1 MEETGSPAD
10 ETCIFLGISPENPHP
25 QPCQPR
31 NFLLCYTHR
40 THTPPRSPATRTTCS
55 VCGGLA
61 NFEVSRKMIPSPGP
75 LPSSRDEQERI
86 DPPSVLGKRSRTQ
99 ALVWPRDSA
108 VQGPPWKP
116 KRRRDK
122 YCGAA
127 FVVLLRKGRKM
138 ANDRGLISPSD
149 FAQLQK
155 YMEYSTRK
163 VSDVLKLFEE
173 GEMSEY
179 LQGDAI
185 GYEGFQQFLKI
196 YLEADNV
203 PDHLSLALFQSFKT
217 GHCLEDTVIHDVVCL
232 SDVSCYF
239 SLLEGGRP
247 EDKLE
252 FTFKLYDTDRNG
264 ILDSSEVDRIII
276 QMMRVA
282 EYLDWDV
289 SELRPILQEMMKEID
304 YDGSG
309 SVSLAEWLRAGAT
322 TVPLLV
328 LLGLEMTLKDNG
340 QHMWRPKRF
349 PRPVYCNLCESSIGL
364 GKQGLSCNLCKYVV
378 HDQCAMKA
386 LPCEV
391 STYAKS
397 RKDIGIQSH
406 VWVRGGCVSGRCD
419 RCQKKIRIY
428 HSLVGLHCV
437 WCHLEIHDDCLQ
449 AMGHECD
456 CGLLRDHILP
466 PSSIYP
472 SVLASGQE
480 RKISKT
486 SQKTL
491 DDLNLS
497 TFEALRIDPVSNTHP
512 LLVFVN
518 PKSGGKQGERV
529 LWKFQYLLNPRQVF
543 NLLKDGPEPGLR
555 FFRDVPGCR
564 ILVCGGDG
572 TVGWILETIDKANLP
587 VVPPVAVLP
596 LGTGNDLARCL
607 RWGGG
612 YEGQNLGKILKD
624 LEMSKVV
631 HMDRW
636 SVEVIPQQTEEKSD
650 PVPFQIINNYFSI
663 GVDASIAHRFHIMRE
678 KYPEKFNSRMKN
690 KLWYFEFATSESIF
704 STCKKLEESLTVEI
718 CGKPLDLSNL
728 SLEGIAVLNIPS
740 MHGGSNLWG
749 DTKKPHGDIHGINQA
764 LGPAAKVITDP
775 DILKTCVPDLT
786 DKRLEV
792 VGLEGAIE
800 MGQIYTK
807 LKNAGRRLAK
817 CSEITFH
824 TTKTL
829 PMQIDGEPW
838 MQSPCTEQLSSGTEA
853 TSSLSM
859 A

>member
-1 MEETGSPAD
+1 MGSWPGRRAA
-10 ETCIFLGISPENPHP
+10 ISN
-25 QPCQPR
+25 C
-31 NFLLCYTHR
+31 
-40 THTPPRSPATRTTCS
+40 
-55 VCGGLA
+55 
-61 NFEVSRKMIPSPGP
+61 
-75 LPSSRDEQERI
+75 
-86 DPPSVLGKRSRTQ
+86 
-99 ALVWPRDSA
+99 
-108 VQGPPWKP
+108 PWKQSS
-116 KRRRDK
+116 KAQK
-122 YCGAA
+122 YYKQAA
-127 FVVLLRKGRKM
+127 FVFILKKKRKM
-138 ANDRGLISPSD
+138 AKERGLISPSD

-155 YMEYSTRK
+155 YMEYSTKK
-163 VSDVLKLFEE
+163 VSDVLKLFED
-173 GEMSEY
+173 GEMAEY

-196 YLEADNV
+196 YLEVDNV
-203 PDHLSLALFQSFKT
+203 PDHLSQALFQSFQT
-217 GHCLEDTVIHDVVCL
+217 GYYVEDTVREDVVCL

-276 QMMRVA
+276 QMMRMA

-364 GKQGLSCNLCKYVV
+364 GKQGLSCNLCKYIV

-397 RKDIGIQSH
+397 RKDIGVQSH
-406 VWVRGGCVSGRCD
+406 VWVRGGCESGRCD

-437 WCHLEIHDDCLQ
+437 WCHLEIHDDCLP

-480 RKISKT
+480 RKTSKI
-486 SQKTL
+486 SQKTM
-491 DDLNLS
+491 DDLSLS
-497 TFEALRIDPVSNTHP
+497 TSEALRIDPVSNTHP

-555 FFRDVPGCR
+555 FFRDVPDYR

-572 TVGWILETIDKANLP
+572 TVGWILESIDKANLP
-587 VVPPVAVLP
+587 FVPPVAVLP

-624 LEMSKVV
+624 LETSKVV

-740 MHGGSNLWG
+740 THGGSNLWG
-749 DTKKPHGDIHGINQA
+749 DTKRPHGDIHGINQA
-764 LGPAAKVITDP
+764 LGATAKVITDP
-775 DILKTCVPDLT
+775 DILKTCVPDLS

-800 MGQIYTK
+800 IGQIYTK
-807 LKNAGRRLAK
+807 LKNAGHRLAK

-838 MQSPCTEQLSSGTEA
+838 MQTPCTIKITHRNQMPMLVGPPPRSSNFFGF
-853 TSSLSM
+853 LC
-859 A
+859 

>member
-1 MEETGSPAD
+1 MAEESA
-10 ETCIFLGISPENPHP
+10 ETDKGH
-25 QPCQPR
+25 
-31 NFLLCYTHR
+31 THR
-40 THTPPRSPATRTTCS
+40 NIYRLRKPGA
-55 VCGGLA
+55 GGKA
-61 NFEVSRKMIPSPGP
+61 YP
-75 LPSSRDEQERI
+75 L
-86 DPPSVLGKRSRTQ
+86 KRSKQR
-99 ALVWPRDSA
+99 
-108 VQGPPWKP
+108 
-116 KRRRDK
+116 K
-122 YCGAA
+122 YYYEAA
-127 FVVLLRKGRKM
+127 FLAILEKNRQM
-138 ANDRGLISPSD
+138 AKERGLISPSD

-155 YMEYSTRK
+155 YMEYSTKK
-163 VSDVLKLFEE
+163 VSDVLKLFED
-173 GEMSEY
+173 GEMAKY
-179 LQGDAI
+179 VQGDAI

-196 YLEADNV
+196 YLELDNV
-203 PDHLSLALFQSFKT
+203 PRHLSLALFQSFET
-217 GHCLEDTVIHDVVCL
+217 GHCLNETNVAKDMVCL
-232 SDVSCYF
+232 NDVSCYF

-264 ILDSSEVDRIII
+264 ILDSSEVDKIIL

-309 SVSLAEWLRAGAT
+309 SVSQAEWVRAGAT

-328 LLGLEMTLKDNG
+328 LLGLEMTLKDDG

-349 PRPVYCNLCESSIGL
+349 PRPIYCNLCESSIGL
-364 GKQGLSCNLCKYVV
+364 GKQGLSCNLCKYTV

-397 RKDIGIQSH
+397 RKDIGVQSH
-406 VWVRGGCVSGRCD
+406 VWVRGGCESGRCD

-428 HSLVGLHCV
+428 HSLTGLHCV

-449 AMGHECD
+449 AVGHECD

-472 SVLASGQE
+472 SVLASGSD
-480 RKISKT
+480 RKNSKT
-486 SQKTL
+486 SQKTM

-497 TFEALRIDPVSNTHP
+497 TSEALRIDPVPNTHP

-518 PKSGGKQGERV
+518 PKSGGKQGQRV
-529 LWKFQYLLNPRQVF
+529 LWKFQYILNPRQVF
-543 NLLKDGPEPGLR
+543 NLLKDGPEIGLR
-555 FFRDVPGCR
+555 LFKDVPDSR

-587 VVPPVAVLP
+587 VLPPVAVLP

-612 YEGQNLGKILKD
+612 YEGQNLAKILKD

-704 STCKKLEESLTVEI
+704 STCKRLEESLTVE
-718 CGKPLDLSNL
+718 
-728 SLEGIAVLNIPS
+728 
-740 MHGGSNLWG
+740 
-749 DTKKPHGDIHGINQA
+749 A
-764 LGPAAKVITDP
+764 LGATAKVITDP
-775 DILKTCVPDLT
+775 DILKTCVPDLS

-838 MQSPCTEQLSSGTEA
+838 MQTPCTIKITHKNQMPMLMGPPPRSTNFFGFLS
-853 TSSLSM
+853 
-859 A
+859 

>member
-1 MEETGSPAD
+1 MGSWP
-10 ETCIFLGISPENPHP
+10 G
-25 QPCQPR
+25 R
-31 NFLLCYTHR
+31 R
-40 THTPPRSPATRTTCS
+40 
-55 VCGGLA
+55 A
-61 NFEVSRKMIPSPGP
+61 NAAYP
-75 LPSSRDEQERI
+75 L
-86 DPPSVLGKRSRTQ
+86 KRSKQR
-99 ALVWPRDSA
+99 
-108 VQGPPWKP
+108 
-116 KRRRDK
+116 K
-122 YCGAA
+122 YYYEAA
-127 FVVLLRKGRKM
+127 FLAILEKNRQM
-138 ANDRGLISPSD
+138 AKERGLISPSD

-155 YMEYSTRK
+155 YMEYSTKK
-163 VSDVLKLFEE
+163 VSDVLKLFED
-173 GEMSEY
+173 GEMAKY
-179 LQGDAI
+179 VQGDAI

-196 YLEADNV
+196 YLEVDNV
-203 PDHLSLALFQSFKT
+203 PRHLSLALFQSFET
-217 GHCLEDTVIHDVVCL
+217 GHCLNETNGTKDVVCL

-264 ILDSSEVDRIII
+264 ILDSSEVDKIIL

-309 SVSLAEWLRAGAT
+309 SVSQAEWVRAGAT

-328 LLGLEMTLKDNG
+328 LLGLEMTLKDDG

-364 GKQGLSCNLCKYVV
+364 GKQGLSCNLCKYTV

-397 RKDIGIQSH
+397 RKDIGVQSH
-406 VWVRGGCVSGRCD
+406 VWVRGGCESGRCD

-428 HSLVGLHCV
+428 HSLTGLHCV

-449 AMGHECD
+449 AVGHECD

-472 SVLASGQE
+472 SVLASGPD
-480 RKISKT
+480 RKNSKT
-486 SQKTL
+486 SQKTM

-497 TFEALRIDPVSNTHP
+497 TSEALRIDPVPNTHP

-518 PKSGGKQGERV
+518 PKSGGKQGQR
-529 LWKFQYLLNPRQVF
+529 
-543 NLLKDGPEPGLR
+543 LR
-555 FFRDVPGCR
+555 LFKDVPVSR

-587 VVPPVAVLP
+587 VLPPVAVLP

-612 YEGQNLGKILKD
+612 YEGQNLAKILKD

-749 DTKKPHGDIHGINQA
+749 DTRRPHGDIYGINQA
-764 LGPAAKVITDP
+764 LGATAKVITDP
-775 DILKTCVPDLT
+775 DILKTCVPDLS

-838 MQSPCTEQLSSGTEA
+838 MQTPCTIKITHKNQMPMLMGPPPRSTNFFGFLS
-853 TSSLSM
+853 
-859 A
+859 

>member
-1 MEETGSPAD
+1 MSKE
-10 ETCIFLGISPENPHP
+10 
-25 QPCQPR
+25 
-31 NFLLCYTHR
+31 
-40 THTPPRSPATRTTCS
+40 
-55 VCGGLA
+55 
-61 NFEVSRKMIPSPGP
+61 
-75 LPSSRDEQERI
+75 
-86 DPPSVLGKRSRTQ
+86 
-99 ALVWPRDSA
+99 
-108 VQGPPWKP
+108 
-116 KRRRDK
+116 
-122 YCGAA
+122 
-127 FVVLLRKGRKM
+127 
-138 ANDRGLISPSD
+138 RGLISPSD

-155 YMEYSTRK
+155 YMEYSTKK
-163 VSDVLKLFEE
+163 VSDVLKLFED
-173 GEMSEY
+173 GEMAEY

-196 YLEADNV
+196 YLEVDSV
-203 PDHLSLALFQSFKT
+203 PSHLSLALFQSFQT
-217 GHCLEDTVIHDVVCL
+217 SYCSEETVKRDVVCL

-276 QMMRVA
+276 QMMRMA

-328 LLGLEMTLKDNG
+328 LLGLEMVQT
-340 QHMWRPKRF
+340 
-349 PRPVYCNLCESSIGL
+349 
-364 GKQGLSCNLCKYVV
+364 
-378 HDQCAMKA
+378 
-386 LPCEV
+386 
-391 STYAKS
+391 
-397 RKDIGIQSH
+397 H
-406 VWVRGGCVSGRCD
+406 VWVRGGCESGRCD

-437 WCHLEIHDDCLQ
+437 WCHLEIHDDCLP

-480 RKISKT
+480 RKVSKT
-486 SQKTL
+486 SQKTT

-497 TFEALRIDPVSNTHP
+497 TSEALRIDPVSNTHP

-555 FFRDVPGCR
+555 FFREVPDYR

-587 VVPPVAVLP
+587 FVPPVAVLP

-624 LEMSKVV
+624 LEASKVV

-740 MHGGSNLWG
+740 THGGSNLWG
-749 DTKKPHGDIHGINQA
+749 DTKRPHGDIHGINQA
-764 LGPAAKVITDP
+764 LGAMAKVITDP
-775 DILKTCVPDLT
+775 DILKTCVPDLS

-807 LKNAGRRLAK
+807 LKNAGHRLAK

-838 MQSPCTEQLSSGTEA
+838 MQTPCTIKITHRNQMPMLVGPPPRSSNFFGF
-853 TSSLSM
+853 LC
-859 A
+859 

>member
-1 MEETGSPAD
+1 MHQTEA
-10 ETCIFLGISPENPHP
+10 
-25 QPCQPR
+25 
-31 NFLLCYTHR
+31 
-40 THTPPRSPATRTTCS
+40 
-55 VCGGLA
+55 
-61 NFEVSRKMIPSPGP
+61 
-75 LPSSRDEQERI
+75 ERRRE
-86 DPPSVLGKRSRTQ
+86 LNY
-99 ALVWPRDSA
+99 
-108 VQGPPWKP
+108 PWKQGSKP
-116 KRRRDK
+116 RK
-122 YCGAA
+122 YHNQAA
-127 FVVLLRKGRKM
+127 FVFILKKRKM
-138 ANDRGLISPSD
+138 AKERGLISPSD

-155 YMEYSTRK
+155 YMEYSTKK
-163 VSDVLKLFEE
+163 VSDVLKLFED
-173 GEMSEY
+173 GEMAEY

-196 YLEADNV
+196 YLEVDNV
-203 PDHLSLALFQSFKT
+203 PDHLSQALFQSFQT
-217 GHCLEDTVIHDVVCL
+217 GYYIEDTVREDVVCL

-276 QMMRVA
+276 QMMRMA

-289 SELRPILQEMMKEID
+289 SELRPILQQMMKEID

-349 PRPVYCNLCESSIGL
+349 PRPVYCNLCESSIV
-364 GKQGLSCNLCKYVV
+364 CKYVV
-378 HDQCAMKA
+378 HDRCAMKA

-397 RKDIGIQSH
+397 RKDIGVQSH
-406 VWVRGGCVSGRCD
+406 VWVRGGCESGRCD

-437 WCHLEIHDDCLQ
+437 WCHLEIHDDCLP

-480 RKISKT
+480 RKTSKI
-486 SQKTL
+486 SQKTV
-491 DDLNLS
+491 DDLSLS
-497 TFEALRIDPVSNTHP
+497 TSEALRIDPVSNTHP

-518 PKSGGKQGERV
+518 PKSGGKQGER
-529 LWKFQYLLNPRQVF
+529 
-543 NLLKDGPEPGLR
+543 LR
-555 FFRDVPGCR
+555 FFRDVPDYR

-572 TVGWILETIDKANLP
+572 TVGWILESI
-587 VVPPVAVLP
+587 
-596 LGTGNDLARCL
+596 
-607 RWGGG
+607 G

-624 LEMSKVV
+624 LETSKVV

-663 GVDASIAHRFHIMRE
+663 ALYNLSCPSWAWRWGQH
-678 KYPEKFNSRMKN
+678 RMKN

-718 CGKPLDLSNL
+718 CGKPLDLSSL

-740 MHGGSNLWG
+740 THGGSNLWG
-749 DTKKPHGDIHGINQA
+749 DTKRPHGDVHGINQA
-764 LGPAAKVITDP
+764 LGATAKVITDP
-775 DILKTCVPDLT
+775 DILKTCVPDLS

-800 MGQIYTK
+800 IGQIYTK
-807 LKNAGRRLAK
+807 LKNAGHRLAK

-838 MQSPCTEQLSSGTEA
+838 MQTPCTIKITHRNQMPMLVGPPPRSSNFFGF
-853 TSSLSM
+853 LC
-859 A
+859 

>member
-1 MEETGSPAD
+1 MGSQPGRRSA
-10 ETCIFLGISPENPHP
+10 ISTY
-25 QPCQPR
+25 
-31 NFLLCYTHR
+31 L
-40 THTPPRSPATRTTCS
+40 
-55 VCGGLA
+55 
-61 NFEVSRKMIPSPGP
+61 
-75 LPSSRDEQERI
+75 
-86 DPPSVLGKRSRTQ
+86 
-99 ALVWPRDSA
+99 W
-108 VQGPPWKP
+108 
-116 KRRRDK
+116 KRRCRHRK
-122 YCGAA
+122 YYYQAA
-127 FVVLLRKGRKM
+127 FAAILRKKRKM
-138 ANDRGLISPSD
+138 AKERGLISPSD
-149 FAQLQK
+149 FAQLQT
-155 YMEYSTRK
+155 YMEYSTKK
-163 VSDVLKLFEE
+163 VSDVLKLFED
-173 GEMSEY
+173 GEMAEY

-196 YLEADNV
+196 YLEVDNV
-203 PDHLSLALFQSFKT
+203 PSHISEALFQSFQT
-217 GHCLEDTVIHDVVCL
+217 GYCLEETVKQDVVCL

-264 ILDSSEVDRIII
+264 ILDSSEVDKIII

-349 PRPVYCNLCESSIGL
+349 PRPIYCNLCESSIGL

-378 HDQCAMKA
+378 HDQCAMRA

-397 RKDIGIQSH
+397 RKDIGVQAH
-406 VWVRGGCVSGRCD
+406 VWVRGGCESGRCD

-437 WCHLEIHDDCLQ
+437 WCHLEIHDDCLP
-449 AMGHECD
+449 AMGPECD

-472 SVLASGQE
+472 GVLVSGQE

-486 SQKTL
+486 SQKTI
-491 DDLNLS
+491 DDINLS
-497 TFEALRIDPVSNTHP
+497 PSEALRIDPVSNTHP

-555 FFRDVPGCR
+555 FFREVPDYR

-587 VVPPVAVLP
+587 FVPPVAVLP

-624 LEMSKVV
+624 LETSKVV

-749 DTKKPHGDIHGINQA
+749 DTKRPQSDIHGINQA
-764 LGPAAKVITDP
+764 LGATAKVITDP
-775 DILKTCVPDLT
+775 DILKTCVPDLS

-807 LKNAGRRLAK
+807 LKNAGHRLAK

-838 MQSPCTEQLSSGTEA
+838 MQTPCTIKITHRNQMPMLMGPPPRSSNFFGF
-853 TSSLSM
+853 LC
-859 A
+859 

>member
-1 MEETGSPAD
+1 MGSWPGRRANAVRVTQRAGTAGTAEDPRWERAQAGESLQRLTMAEESA
-10 ETCIFLGISPENPHP
+10 ETDKGH
-25 QPCQPR
+25 
-31 NFLLCYTHR
+31 THR
-40 THTPPRSPATRTTCS
+40 NIYRLRKPGA
-55 VCGGLA
+55 GGKA
-61 NFEVSRKMIPSPGP
+61 YP
-75 LPSSRDEQERI
+75 L
-86 DPPSVLGKRSRTQ
+86 KRSKQR
-99 ALVWPRDSA
+99 
-108 VQGPPWKP
+108 
-116 KRRRDK
+116 K
-122 YCGAA
+122 YYYEAA
-127 FVVLLRKGRKM
+127 FLAILEKNRQM
-138 ANDRGLISPSD
+138 AKERGLISPSD

-155 YMEYSTRK
+155 YMEYSTKK
-163 VSDVLKLFEE
+163 VSDVLKLFED
-173 GEMSEY
+173 GEMAKY
-179 LQGDAI
+179 VQGDAI

-196 YLEADNV
+196 YLELDNV
-203 PDHLSLALFQSFKT
+203 PRHLSLALFQSFET
-217 GHCLEDTVIHDVVCL
+217 GHCLNETNVAKDVVCL
-232 SDVSCYF
+232 NDVSCYF

-264 ILDSSEVDRIII
+264 ILDSSEVDKIIL

-309 SVSLAEWLRAGAT
+309 SVSQAEWVRAGAT

-328 LLGLEMTLKDNG
+328 LLGLEMTLKDDG

-349 PRPVYCNLCESSIGL
+349 PRPIYCNLCESSIGL
-364 GKQGLSCNLCKYVV
+364 GKQGLSCNLCKYTV

-397 RKDIGIQSH
+397 RKDIGVQSH
-406 VWVRGGCVSGRCD
+406 VWVRGGCESGRCD

-428 HSLVGLHCV
+428 HSLTGLHCV

-449 AMGHECD
+449 AVGHECD

-472 SVLASGQE
+472 SVLASGSD
-480 RKISKT
+480 RKNSKT
-486 SQKTL
+486 SQKTM

-497 TFEALRIDPVSNTHP
+497 TSEALRIDPVPNTHP

-518 PKSGGKQGERV
+518 PKSGGKQGQR
-529 LWKFQYLLNPRQVF
+529 
-543 NLLKDGPEPGLR
+543 LR
-555 FFRDVPGCR
+555 LFKDVPDSR

-587 VVPPVAVLP
+587 VLPPVAVLP

-612 YEGQNLGKILKD
+612 YEGQNLAKILKD

-704 STCKKLEESLTVEI
+704 STCKRLEESLTVEI

-749 DTKKPHGDIHGINQA
+749 DTRRPHGDIYGINQA
-764 LGPAAKVITDP
+764 LGATAKVITDP
-775 DILKTCVPDLT
+775 DILKTCVPDLS

-838 MQSPCTEQLSSGTEA
+838 MQTPCTIKITHKNQMPMLMGPPPRSTNFFGFLS
-853 TSSLSM
+853 
-859 A
+859 

>member
-1 MEETGSPAD
+1 
-10 ETCIFLGISPENPHP
+10 
-25 QPCQPR
+25 
-31 NFLLCYTHR
+31 
-40 THTPPRSPATRTTCS
+40 
-55 VCGGLA
+55 
-61 NFEVSRKMIPSPGP
+61 
-75 LPSSRDEQERI
+75 
-86 DPPSVLGKRSRTQ
+86 
-99 ALVWPRDSA
+99 
-108 VQGPPWKP
+108 
-116 KRRRDK
+116 
-122 YCGAA
+122 
-127 FVVLLRKGRKM
+127 M
-138 ANDRGLISPSD
+138 AKEKGLISPND

-155 YMEYSTRK
+155 YMEYSTKK
-163 VSDVLKLFEE
+163 VSDVLKLFED
-173 GEMSEY
+173 GKMAKY

-185 GYEGFQQFLKI
+185 GYEGFQEFLKI
-196 YLEADNV
+196 YLELDNV
-203 PDHLSLALFQSFKT
+203 PSHLSMALFQSFQS
-217 GHCLEDTVIHDVVCL
+217 GHYLNETVTKDVVCL

-264 ILDSSEVDRIII
+264 ILDSSEVERLIL
-276 QMMRVA
+276 QMMRMA

-309 SVSLAEWLRAGAT
+309 SVSLAEWVRAGST

-328 LLGLEMTLKDNG
+328 LLGLEMTLKDDG

-349 PRPVYCNLCESSIGL
+349 PRPVYCNVCESSIGL
-364 GKQGLSCNLCKYVV
+364 GKQGLSCNLCKYTV

-397 RKDIGIQSH
+397 RKDIGVQSH
-406 VWVRGGCVSGRCD
+406 VWVRGGCESGRCD
-419 RCQKKIRIY
+419 RCQKKIRTF
-428 HSLVGLHCV
+428 HSLTGLHCV
-437 WCHLEIHDDCLQ
+437 WCHLEI
-449 AMGHECD
+449 
-456 CGLLRDHILP
+456 
-466 PSSIYP
+466 
-472 SVLASGQE
+472 
-480 RKISKT
+480 
-486 SQKTL
+486 
-491 DDLNLS
+491 
-497 TFEALRIDPVSNTHP
+497 DPVANSHP

-518 PKSGGKQGERV
+518 PKSGGKQGQRV
-529 LWKFQYLLNPRQVF
+529 LWKFQYILNPRQVF
-543 NLLKDGPEPGLR
+543 NLLKDGAEVGLR
-555 FFRDVPGCR
+555 FFKDVPDSR

-631 HMDRW
+631 YMDRW

-663 GVDASIAHRFHIMRE
+663 GVDASIAHRFHMMRE

-749 DTKKPHGDIHGINQA
+749 DTRKPHGDSYGINQA
-764 LGPAAKVITDP
+764 LGATAKVITDP
-775 DILKTCVPDLT
+775 DILKTCVPDLS

-807 LKNAGRRLAK
+807 LKSAGHRLAK

-838 MQSPCTEQLSSGTEA
+838 MQTPCTIKITHKNQMPMLMGPPPRSSNFFGF
-853 TSSLSM
+853 LG
-859 A
+859 

>member
-1 MEETGSPAD
+1 
-10 ETCIFLGISPENPHP
+10 
-25 QPCQPR
+25 
-31 NFLLCYTHR
+31 
-40 THTPPRSPATRTTCS
+40 
-55 VCGGLA
+55 
-61 NFEVSRKMIPSPGP
+61 
-75 LPSSRDEQERI
+75 
-86 DPPSVLGKRSRTQ
+86 
-99 ALVWPRDSA
+99 
-108 VQGPPWKP
+108 
-116 KRRRDK
+116 
-122 YCGAA
+122 
-127 FVVLLRKGRKM
+127 M
-138 ANDRGLISPSD
+138 AKERGLISPSD

-155 YMEYSTRK
+155 YMEYSTKK
-163 VSDVLKLFEE
+163 VSDVLKLFED
-173 GEMSEY
+173 GEMATY
-179 LQGDAI
+179 VQGDAI

-196 YLEADNV
+196 YLEVDNV
-203 PDHLSLALFQSFKT
+203 PRHLSLALFQSFKT
-217 GHCLEDTVIHDVVCL
+217 DHCLNEANVTKDVVCL
-232 SDVSCYF
+232 NDVSCYF

-264 ILDSSEVDRIII
+264 ILDSSEVDKIIL

-309 SVSLAEWLRAGAT
+309 SVSQAEWVRAGAT

-328 LLGLEMTLKDNG
+328 LLGLEMTLKDDG

-364 GKQGLSCNLCKYVV
+364 GKQGLSCNLCKYTV

-397 RKDIGIQSH
+397 RKDIGVQSH
-406 VWVRGGCVSGRCD
+406 VWVRGGCESGRCD

-428 HSLVGLHCV
+428 HSLTGLHCV

-449 AMGHECD
+449 AVGHECD

-472 SVLASGQE
+472 TAGRGQESFLPSAFFPSQASGPD
-480 RKISKT
+480 RKNSKT
-486 SQKTL
+486 SQKTM

-497 TFEALRIDPVSNTHP
+497 ASEALRIDPVPNTHP

-518 PKSGGKQGERV
+518 PKSGGKQGQRV
-529 LWKFQYLLNPRQVF
+529 LWKFQYILNPRQVF
-543 NLLKDGPEPGLR
+543 NLLKDGPEIGLR
-555 FFRDVPGCR
+555 LFKDVPDGR

-587 VVPPVAVLP
+587 VLPPVAVLP

-612 YEGQNLGKILKD
+612 YEGQNLTKILKD

-749 DTKKPHGDIHGINQA
+749 DTKKPHGDIYGINQA
-764 LGPAAKVITDP
+764 LGATAKVITDP
-775 DILKTCVPDLT
+775 DILKTCVPDLS

-817 CSEITFH
+817 SPSVTEGNHQCSLVSH
-824 TTKTL
+824 STTKTL

-838 MQSPCTEQLSSGTEA
+838 MQTPCTIKITHKNQMPMLMGPPPRSTNFFGFLS
-853 TSSLSM
+853 
-859 A
+859 

>member
-1 MEETGSPAD
+1 
-10 ETCIFLGISPENPHP
+10 
-25 QPCQPR
+25 
-31 NFLLCYTHR
+31 
-40 THTPPRSPATRTTCS
+40 
-55 VCGGLA
+55 
-61 NFEVSRKMIPSPGP
+61 
-75 LPSSRDEQERI
+75 
-86 DPPSVLGKRSRTQ
+86 
-99 ALVWPRDSA
+99 
-108 VQGPPWKP
+108 
-116 KRRRDK
+116 
-122 YCGAA
+122 
-127 FVVLLRKGRKM
+127 M
-138 ANDRGLISPSD
+138 AKAKGLISPSD
-149 FAQLQK
+149 FAQLQQ
-155 YMEYSTRK
+155 YMEYSTKK
-163 VSDVLKLFEE
+163 VSDVLKLFED
-173 GEMSEY
+173 GEMAQY
-179 LQGDAI
+179 VQGDAI

-196 YLEADNV
+196 YLEVDNV
-203 PDHLSLALFQSFKT
+203 PNQLSLALFQSFQT
-217 GHCLEDTVIHDVVCL
+217 GHCLDKTVTKDVICL

-252 FTFKLYDTDRNG
+252 FWYELFGYLSQTDSGSPMYPTVTFKLYDTDRNG
-264 ILDSSEVDRIII
+264 ILDSSEVDRIIL
-276 QMMRVA
+276 QMMRMA

-309 SVSLAEWLRAGAT
+309 SVSLAEWVRAGAT

-328 LLGLEMTLKDNG
+328 LLGLEMTLKDDG

-364 GKQGLSCNLCKYVV
+364 GKQGLSCNLCKYTV
-378 HDQCAMKA
+378 HDQCAMRA

-397 RKDIGIQSH
+397 RKDIGVQSH
-406 VWVRGGCVSGRCD
+406 VWVRGGCESGRCD

-428 HSLVGLHCV
+428 HSLTGLHCV

-449 AMGHECD
+449 AVGPECD

-472 SVLASGQE
+472 SVL
-480 RKISKT
+480 
-486 SQKTL
+486 
-491 DDLNLS
+491 
-497 TFEALRIDPVSNTHP
+497 IDPVSNTHP

-518 PKSGGKQGERV
+518 PKSGGKQGQRV
-529 LWKFQYLLNPRQVF
+529 LWKFQYILNPRQVF
-543 NLLKDGPEPGLR
+543 DLVKDGPEPGLR
-555 FFRDVPGCR
+555 FFRDVPDSR

-612 YEGQNLGKILKD
+612 YEGQNLGKILRD
-624 LEMSKVV
+624 LETSKVV

-636 SVEVIPQQTEEKSD
+636 SVEVIPQQTSEKSD
-650 PVPFQIINNYFSI
+650 PVPFHIINNYFSI

-704 STCKKLEESLTVEI
+704 STCKRLEECLTVEI

-749 DTKKPHGDIHGINQA
+749 DTRRPHGDIYGINQA
-764 LGPAAKVITDP
+764 LGATAKVITDP
-775 DILKTCVPDLT
+775 DILKTCVPDLS

-800 MGQIYTK
+800 MGQIYTR
-807 LKNAGRRLAK
+807 LKSAGHRLAK

-824 TTKTL
+824 TRKTL

-838 MQSPCTEQLSSGTEA
+838 MQTPCTIKITHKNQMPMLMGPPPRSSNFFGF
-853 TSSLSM
+853 LG
-859 A
+859 

>member
-1 MEETGSPAD
+1 
-10 ETCIFLGISPENPHP
+10 
-25 QPCQPR
+25 
-31 NFLLCYTHR
+31 
-40 THTPPRSPATRTTCS
+40 
-55 VCGGLA
+55 
-61 NFEVSRKMIPSPGP
+61 
-75 LPSSRDEQERI
+75 
-86 DPPSVLGKRSRTQ
+86 
-99 ALVWPRDSA
+99 
-108 VQGPPWKP
+108 
-116 KRRRDK
+116 
-122 YCGAA
+122 
-127 FVVLLRKGRKM
+127 
-138 ANDRGLISPSD
+138 
-149 FAQLQK
+149 
-155 YMEYSTRK
+155 
-163 VSDVLKLFEE
+163 
-173 GEMSEY
+173 
-179 LQGDAI
+179 
-185 GYEGFQQFLKI
+185 
-196 YLEADNV
+196 
-203 PDHLSLALFQSFKT
+203 
-217 GHCLEDTVIHDVVCL
+217 
-232 SDVSCYF
+232 
-239 SLLEGGRP
+239 
-247 EDKLE
+247 
-252 FTFKLYDTDRNG
+252 
-264 ILDSSEVDRIII
+264 
-276 QMMRVA
+276 MMRVA

-328 LLGLEMTLKDNG
+328 LLGVEMTLKDNG
-340 QHMWRPKRF
+340 QHMWRPRRF

-364 GKQGLSCNLCKYVV
+364 GKQGLSCNICKYVV

-397 RKDIGIQSH
+397 RKDIGVQSH
-406 VWVRGGCVSGRCD
+406 VWVRGGCESGRCD

-428 HSLVGLHCV
+428 HSLAGLHCV
-437 WCHLEIHDDCLQ
+437 WCHLEIHDDCLS
-449 AMGHECD
+449 AVGPECD

-466 PSSIYP
+466 PSSIFP

-480 RKISKT
+480 RKSNKAGH
-486 SQKTL
+486 KMV
-491 DDLNLS
+491 DDLGLS
-497 TFEALRIDPVSNTHP
+497 TFEAMRIDPVSNTHP

-518 PKSGGKQGERV
+518 PKSGGKQGQRV

-543 NLLKDGPEPGLR
+543 NLVKDGPELGLK
-555 FFRDVPGCR
+555 FFREIPAYR

-587 VVPPVAVLP
+587 FLPPVAVLP

-612 YEGQNLGKILKD
+612 YDGQNLGKILKD

-636 SVEVIPQQTEEKSD
+636 SVEVIPQNTEEKSD
-650 PVPFQIINNYFSI
+650 PVPFHIINNYFSI

-704 STCKKLEESLTVEI
+704 STCKKLEEALTVEI
-718 CGKPLDLSNL
+718 CGKPLDLSSL

-749 DTKKPHGDIHGINQA
+749 DTKKPQGDIHGINQA
-764 LGPAAKVITDP
+764 LGATAKVITDP
-775 DILKTCVPDLT
+775 DILKTCVPDLG

-792 VGLEGAIE
+792 VGLEGALE

-807 LKNAGRRLAK
+807 LKSAGHRLAK

-838 MQSPCTEQLSSGTEA
+838 MQSPCTIKITHRNQMPMLMGPSQPRSSNFFGF
-853 TSSLSM
+853 LC
-859 A
+859 

>member
-1 MEETGSPAD
+1 
-10 ETCIFLGISPENPHP
+10 
-25 QPCQPR
+25 
-31 NFLLCYTHR
+31 
-40 THTPPRSPATRTTCS
+40 
-55 VCGGLA
+55 
-61 NFEVSRKMIPSPGP
+61 
-75 LPSSRDEQERI
+75 
-86 DPPSVLGKRSRTQ
+86 
-99 ALVWPRDSA
+99 
-108 VQGPPWKP
+108 
-116 KRRRDK
+116 
-122 YCGAA
+122 
-127 FVVLLRKGRKM
+127 M
-138 ANDRGLISPSD
+138 AKEKGLISPND

-155 YMEYSTRK
+155 YMEYSTNK
-163 VSDVLKLFEE
+163 VSDVLKLFED
-173 GEMSEY
+173 GEMAEY

-196 YLEADNV
+196 YLEADNI
-203 PDHLSLALFQSFKT
+203 PNHLSLALFQSFKM
-217 GHCLEDTVIHDVVCL
+217 GHLEDTVENDVVCL

-264 ILDSSEVDRIII
+264 ILDSSEVDRLII

-340 QHMWRPKRF
+340 QHLWRPKRF

-364 GKQGLSCNLCKYVV
+364 GKQGLSCNREWWGL
-378 HDQCAMKA
+378 
-386 LPCEV
+386 
-391 STYAKS
+391 
-397 RKDIGIQSH
+397 G
-406 VWVRGGCVSGRCD
+406 VWGQRGSPAICRNPWLS
-419 RCQKKIRIY
+419 
-428 HSLVGLHCV
+428 SNLSS
-437 WCHLEIHDDCLQ
+437 
-449 AMGHECD
+449 
-456 CGLLRDHILP
+456 P
-466 PSSIYP
+466 PS
-472 SVLASGQE
+472 L
-480 RKISKT
+480 
-486 SQKTL
+486 
-491 DDLNLS
+491 
-497 TFEALRIDPVSNTHP
+497 
-512 LLVFVN
+512 
-518 PKSGGKQGERV
+518 
-529 LWKFQYLLNPRQVF
+529 
-543 NLLKDGPEPGLR
+543 
-555 FFRDVPGCR
+555 
-564 ILVCGGDG
+564 
-572 TVGWILETIDKANLP
+572 
-587 VVPPVAVLP
+587 
-596 LGTGNDLARCL
+596 
-607 RWGGG
+607 G

-749 DTKKPHGDIHGINQA
+749 DTKRPHGDTHGINQA
-764 LGPAAKVITDP
+764 LGATAKVITDP
-775 DILKTCVPDLT
+775 DILKTCVPDLS

-807 LKNAGRRLAK
+807 LKNAGHRLAK

-838 MQSPCTEQLSSGTEA
+838 MQTPCTIKITHKNQMPMLMGPPPRSSNFFGF
-853 TSSLSM
+853 LC
-859 A
+859 

>member
-1 MEETGSPAD
+1 MGSCSGRRATAAYP
-10 ETCIFLGISPENPHP
+10 LK
-25 QPCQPR
+25 
-31 NFLLCYTHR
+31 R
-40 THTPPRSPATRTTCS
+40 T
-55 VCGGLA
+55 
-61 NFEVSRKMIPSPGP
+61 
-75 LPSSRDEQERI
+75 
-86 DPPSVLGKRSRTQ
+86 
-99 ALVWPRDSA
+99 
-108 VQGPPWKP
+108 
-116 KRRRDK
+116 K
-122 YCGAA
+122 YRQYYYEAA
-127 FVVLLRKGRKM
+127 FVAILEKKRQM
-138 ANDRGLISPSD
+138 AKEKGLISPND

-155 YMEYSTRK
+155 YMEYSTKK
-163 VSDVLKLFEE
+163 VSDVLKLFED
-173 GEMSEY
+173 GKMAKY

-185 GYEGFQQFLKI
+185 GYEGFQEFLKI
-196 YLEADNV
+196 YLELDKV
-203 PDHLSLALFQSFKT
+203 PSHLSLALFQSFQS
-217 GHCLEDTVIHDVVCL
+217 GHYLNETVTKDVVCL

-264 ILDSSEVDRIII
+264 ILDSSEVERLIL
-276 QMMRVA
+276 QMMRMA

-309 SVSLAEWLRAGAT
+309 SVSLAEWVRAGST

-328 LLGLEMTLKDNG
+328 LLGLEMTLKDDG

-364 GKQGLSCNLCKYVV
+364 GKQGLSCNLCKYTV

-397 RKDIGIQSH
+397 RKDIGVQSH
-406 VWVRGGCVSGRCD
+406 VWVRGGCESGRCD
-419 RCQKKIRIY
+419 RCQKKIRTF
-428 HSLVGLHCV
+428 HSLTGLHCV
-437 WCHLEIHDDCLQ
+437 WCHLEIHDDCLK
-449 AMGHECD
+449 AVGHECD

-472 SVLASGQE
+472 SVLASGQD
-480 RKISKT
+480 RKNSKT
-486 SQKTL
+486 SQKTM
-491 DDLNLS
+491 DDLSLS
-497 TFEALRIDPVSNTHP
+497 TSEALRIDPVANSHP

-518 PKSGGKQGERV
+518 PKSGGKQGQRV
-529 LWKFQYLLNPRQVF
+529 LWKFQYILNPRQVF
-543 NLLKDGPEPGLR
+543 NLLKDGAEVGLK
-555 FFRDVPGCR
+555 FFKDVPDSR

-572 TVGWILETIDKANLP
+572 TVGWILESIDKANLP

-631 HMDRW
+631 YMDRW

-663 GVDASIAHRFHIMRE
+663 GVDASIAHRFHMMRE

-704 STCKKLEESLTVEI
+704 STCKKLEESLTVEASQ
-718 CGKPLDLSNL
+718 C
-728 SLEGIAVLNIPS
+728 
-740 MHGGSNLWG
+740 
-749 DTKKPHGDIHGINQA
+749 
-764 LGPAAKVITDP
+764 
-775 DILKTCVPDLT
+775 
-786 DKRLEV
+786 
-792 VGLEGAIE
+792 
-800 MGQIYTK
+800 
-807 LKNAGRRLAK
+807 
-817 CSEITFH
+817 
-824 TTKTL
+824 
-829 PMQIDGEPW
+829 
-838 MQSPCTEQLSSGTEA
+838 
-853 TSSLSM
+853 
-859 A
+859 

>member
-1 MEETGSPAD
+1 MGSWP
-10 ETCIFLGISPENPHP
+10 G
-25 QPCQPR
+25 R
-31 NFLLCYTHR
+31 R
-40 THTPPRSPATRTTCS
+40 ATEAVRTTRRAE
-55 VCGGLA
+55 GPGL
-61 NFEVSRKMIPSPGP
+61 
-75 LPSSRDEQERI
+75 RDLRGER
-86 DPPSVLGKRSRTQ
+86 SQRLRVAGEKTYTR
-99 ALVWPRDSA
+99 
-108 VQGPPWKP
+108 
-116 KRRRDK
+116 KRRLRREK
-122 YCGAA
+122 YYQAA
-127 FVVLLRKGRKM
+127 FLVFLKKKRKM
-138 ANDRGLISPSD
+138 AKEKGLISPND

-155 YMEYSTRK
+155 YMEYSTNK
-163 VSDVLKLFEE
+163 VSDVLKLFED
-173 GEMSEY
+173 GDMAEY

-203 PDHLSLALFQSFKT
+203 PNHLSLALFQSFKM
-217 GHCLEDTVIHDVVCL
+217 GHLEDTVKNDVVYL

-340 QHMWRPKRF
+340 QHLWRPKRF

-397 RKDIGIQSH
+397 RKDIGVQSH
-406 VWVRGGCVSGRCD
+406 VWVRGGCESGRCD

-480 RKISKT
+480 RKTSKT
-486 SQKTL
+486 SQKTM
-491 DDLNLS
+491 DDLHLS

-572 TVGWILETIDKANLP
+572 TVGWILETIDKANMP

-636 SVEVIPQQTEEKSD
+636 SVEVIPQQTEEKCD

-718 CGKPLDLSNL
+718 CGKPLDLSSL

-749 DTKKPHGDIHGINQA
+749 DTKRPPGDTHGINQA
-764 LGPAAKVITDP
+764 LGTTAKVITDP
-775 DILKTCVPDLT
+775 DILKTCVPDLS

-807 LKNAGRRLAK
+807 LKNAGHRLAK

-838 MQSPCTEQLSSGTEA
+838 MQTPCTIKITHKNQMPMLVGPPPRSSNFFGF
-853 TSSLSM
+853 LC
-859 A
+859 

>member
-1 MEETGSPAD
+1 MAEESA
-10 ETCIFLGISPENPHP
+10 ETDKGH
-25 QPCQPR
+25 
-31 NFLLCYTHR
+31 THR
-40 THTPPRSPATRTTCS
+40 NIYRLRKPGA
-55 VCGGLA
+55 GGKA
-61 NFEVSRKMIPSPGP
+61 YP
-75 LPSSRDEQERI
+75 L
-86 DPPSVLGKRSRTQ
+86 KRSKQR
-99 ALVWPRDSA
+99 
-108 VQGPPWKP
+108 
-116 KRRRDK
+116 K
-122 YCGAA
+122 YYYEAA
-127 FVVLLRKGRKM
+127 FLAILEKNRQM
-138 ANDRGLISPSD
+138 AKERGLISPSD

-155 YMEYSTRK
+155 YMEYSTKK
-163 VSDVLKLFEE
+163 VSDVLKLFED
-173 GEMSEY
+173 GEMAKY
-179 LQGDAI
+179 VQGDAI

-196 YLEADNV
+196 YLELDNV
-203 PDHLSLALFQSFKT
+203 PRHLSLALFQSFET
-217 GHCLEDTVIHDVVCL
+217 GHCLNETNVAKDMVCL
-232 SDVSCYF
+232 NDVSCYF

-264 ILDSSEVDRIII
+264 ILDSSEVDKIIL

-309 SVSLAEWLRAGAT
+309 SVSQAEWVRAGAT

-328 LLGLEMTLKDNG
+328 LLGLEMTLKDDG

-349 PRPVYCNLCESSIGL
+349 PRPIYCNLCESSIGL
-364 GKQGLSCNLCKYVV
+364 GKQGLSCNLCKYTV

-397 RKDIGIQSH
+397 RKDIGVQSH
-406 VWVRGGCVSGRCD
+406 VWVRGGCESGRCD

-428 HSLVGLHCV
+428 HSLTGLHCV

-449 AMGHECD
+449 AVGHECD

-472 SVLASGQE
+472 SVLASGSD
-480 RKISKT
+480 RKNSKT
-486 SQKTL
+486 SQKTM

-497 TFEALRIDPVSNTHP
+497 TSEALR
-512 LLVFVN
+512 
-518 PKSGGKQGERV
+518 SGGKQGQRV
-529 LWKFQYLLNPRQVF
+529 LWKFQYILNPRQVF
-543 NLLKDGPEPGLR
+543 NLLKDGPEIGLR
-555 FFRDVPGCR
+555 LFKDVPDSR

-587 VVPPVAVLP
+587 VLPPVAVLP

-612 YEGQNLGKILKD
+612 YEGQNLAKILKD

-704 STCKKLEESLTVEI
+704 STCKRLEESLTVEI

-749 DTKKPHGDIHGINQA
+749 DTRRPHGDIYGINQA
-764 LGPAAKVITDP
+764 LGATAKVITDP
-775 DILKTCVPDLT
+775 DILKTCVPDLS

-838 MQSPCTEQLSSGTEA
+838 MQTPCTIKITHKNQMPMLMGPPPRSTNFFGFLS
-853 TSSLSM
+853 
-859 A
+859 

>member
-1 MEETGSPAD
+1 MEQTEEKTPRELAFPTVHSV
-10 ETCIFLGISPENPHP
+10 TFP
-25 QPCQPR
+25 QA
-31 NFLLCYTHR
+31 Y
-40 THTPPRSPATRTTCS
+40 
-55 VCGGLA
+55 
-61 NFEVSRKMIPSPGP
+61 P
-75 LPSSRDEQERI
+75 L
-86 DPPSVLGKRSRTQ
+86 KRSKHR
-99 ALVWPRDSA
+99 
-108 VQGPPWKP
+108 
-116 KRRRDK
+116 K
-122 YCGAA
+122 YYYQAA
-127 FVVLLRKGRKM
+127 FLAILEKNRQM
-138 ANDRGLISPSD
+138 AKERGLISPSD

-155 YMEYSTRK
+155 YMEYSTKK
-163 VSDVLKLFEE
+163 VSDVLKLFED
-173 GEMSEY
+173 GEMAKY
-179 LQGDAI
+179 VQGDAI

-196 YLEADNV
+196 YLEVDDV
-203 PDHLSLALFQSFKT
+203 PSHLSLALFQSFET
-217 GHCLEDTVIHDVVCL
+217 GHCLNETNVIKDVVCL

-264 ILDSSEVDRIII
+264 ILDSSEVEKIIL

-289 SELRPILQEMMKEID
+289 SELRPILQEMMKQID

-309 SVSLAEWLRAGAT
+309 SVSQAEWVRAGAT

-328 LLGLEMTLKDNG
+328 LLGLEMTLKDDG

-364 GKQGLSCNLCKYVV
+364 GKQGLSCNLCKYTV

-397 RKDIGIQSH
+397 RKDIGVQSH
-406 VWVRGGCVSGRCD
+406 VWVRGGCASGRCD

-428 HSLVGLHCV
+428 HSLTGVHCV

-449 AMGHECD
+449 AVGQECD

-472 SVLASGQE
+472 SVLATGSD
-480 RKISKT
+480 RKNSKT
-486 SQKTL
+486 SQKTM
-491 DDLNLS
+491 DDLS
-497 TFEALRIDPVSNTHP
+497 TSEALRIDPVPNTHP

-518 PKSGGKQGERV
+518 PKSGGKQGQRV
-529 LWKFQYLLNPRQVF
+529 LWKFQYILNPRQVF
-543 NLLKDGPEPGLR
+543 NLLKDGPEIGLR
-555 FFRDVPGCR
+555 LFKDVPDSR

-587 VVPPVAVLP
+587 VLPPVAVLP

-612 YEGQNLGKILKD
+612 YEGQNLAKILKD

-749 DTKKPHGDIHGINQA
+749 DTKRPHGDICGINQA
-764 LGPAAKVITDP
+764 LGVTAKVITDP
-775 DILKTCVPDLT
+775 DILKTCVPDLS

-838 MQSPCTEQLSSGTEA
+838 MQTPCTIKITHKNQMPMLMGPPPRSTNFFGFLS
-853 TSSLSM
+853 
-859 A
+859 

>member
-1 MEETGSPAD
+1 MGSWP
-10 ETCIFLGISPENPHP
+10 G
-25 QPCQPR
+25 R
-31 NFLLCYTHR
+31 R
-40 THTPPRSPATRTTCS
+40 
-55 VCGGLA
+55 A
-61 NFEVSRKMIPSPGP
+61 NAAYP
-75 LPSSRDEQERI
+75 L
-86 DPPSVLGKRSRTQ
+86 KRSKQR
-99 ALVWPRDSA
+99 
-108 VQGPPWKP
+108 
-116 KRRRDK
+116 K
-122 YCGAA
+122 YYYEAA
-127 FVVLLRKGRKM
+127 FLAILEKNRQM
-138 ANDRGLISPSD
+138 AKERGLISPSD

-155 YMEYSTRK
+155 YMEYSTKK
-163 VSDVLKLFEE
+163 VSDVLKLFED
-173 GEMSEY
+173 GEMAKY
-179 LQGDAI
+179 VQGDAI
-185 GYEGFQQFLKI
+185 GYEGFQQFLRI
-196 YLEADNV
+196 YLEVDNV
-203 PDHLSLALFQSFKT
+203 PRHLSLALFQSFKT
-217 GHCLEDTVIHDVVCL
+217 DHCLNEANVTKDVVCL
-232 SDVSCYF
+232 NDVSCYF

-264 ILDSSEVDRIII
+264 ILDSSEVDKIIL

-309 SVSLAEWLRAGAT
+309 SVSQAEWVRAGAT

-328 LLGLEMTLKDNG
+328 LLGLEMTLKDDG

-364 GKQGLSCNLCKYVV
+364 GKQGLSCNLCKYTV

-397 RKDIGIQSH
+397 RKDIGVQSH
-406 VWVRGGCVSGRCD
+406 VWVRGGCESGRCD

-428 HSLVGLHCV
+428 HSLTGLHCV

-449 AMGHECD
+449 AVGHECD

-472 SVLASGQE
+472 SVLASGPD
-480 RKISKT
+480 RKNSKT
-486 SQKTL
+486 SQKTM

-497 TFEALRIDPVSNTHP
+497 TSEALRIDPVPNTHP

-518 PKSGGKQGERV
+518 PKSGGKQGQRV
-529 LWKFQYLLNPRQVF
+529 LWKFQYILNPRQVF
-543 NLLKDGPEPGLR
+543 NLLKDGPEIGLR
-555 FFRDVPGCR
+555 LFKDVPDGR

-587 VVPPVAVLP
+587 VLPPVAVLP

-612 YEGQNLGKILKD
+612 YEGQNLAKILKD
-624 LEMSKVV
+624 LETSKVV

-749 DTKKPHGDIHGINQA
+749 DTRKPHGDIYGINQA
-764 LGPAAKVITDP
+764 LGATAKVITDP
-775 DILKTCVPDLT
+775 DILKTCVPDLS

-838 MQSPCTEQLSSGTEA
+838 MQTPCTIKITHKNQMPMLMGPPPRSTNFFGFLS
-853 TSSLSM
+853 
-859 A
+859 

>member
-1 MEETGSPAD
+1 M
-10 ETCIFLGISPENPHP
+10 
-25 QPCQPR
+25 
-31 NFLLCYTHR
+31 
-40 THTPPRSPATRTTCS
+40 
-55 VCGGLA
+55 
-61 NFEVSRKMIPSPGP
+61 
-75 LPSSRDEQERI
+75 
-86 DPPSVLGKRSRTQ
+86 
-99 ALVWPRDSA
+99 
-108 VQGPPWKP
+108 
-116 KRRRDK
+116 
-122 YCGAA
+122 
-127 FVVLLRKGRKM
+127 
-138 ANDRGLISPSD
+138 
-149 FAQLQK
+149 
-155 YMEYSTRK
+155 
-163 VSDVLKLFEE
+163 
-173 GEMSEY
+173 
-179 LQGDAI
+179 
-185 GYEGFQQFLKI
+185 
-196 YLEADNV
+196 
-203 PDHLSLALFQSFKT
+203 
-217 GHCLEDTVIHDVVCL
+217 GHLEDTVKNDVVYL

-340 QHMWRPKRF
+340 QHLWRPKRF

-397 RKDIGIQSH
+397 RKDIGVSDPTSAPNHPHPGPGLWPVAALSPSPSPCSDPFRQGIAFLPKIQSH
-406 VWVRGGCVSGRCD
+406 VWVRGGCESGRCD

-486 SQKTL
+486 SQKTV

-749 DTKKPHGDIHGINQA
+749 DTKRPHGDTHGINQA
-764 LGPAAKVITDP
+764 LGAAAKVITDP
-775 DILKTCVPDLT
+775 DILKTCVPDLS

-807 LKNAGRRLAK
+807 LKNAGHRLAK

-838 MQSPCTEQLSSGTEA
+838 MQTPCTIKITHKNQMPMLVGPPPRSSNFFGF
-853 TSSLSM
+853 LC
-859 A
+859 

>member
-1 MEETGSPAD
+1 MLYSHS
-10 ETCIFLGISPENPHP
+10 L
-25 QPCQPR
+25 
-31 NFLLCYTHR
+31 
-40 THTPPRSPATRTTCS
+40 HT
-55 VCGGLA
+55 L
-61 NFEVSRKMIPSPGP
+61 
-75 LPSSRDEQERI
+75 
-86 DPPSVLGKRSRTQ
+86 
-99 ALVWPRDSA
+99 DST
-108 VQGPPWKP
+108 K
-116 KRRRDK
+116 
-122 YCGAA
+122 
-127 FVVLLRKGRKM
+127 
-138 ANDRGLISPSD
+138 
-149 FAQLQK
+149 
-155 YMEYSTRK
+155 K
-163 VSDVLKLFEE
+163 VSDVLKLFED
-173 GEMSEY
+173 GEMAEY

-196 YLEADNV
+196 YLEVDNV
-203 PDHLSLALFQSFKT
+203 PSHISEALFQSFQT
-217 GHCLEDTVIHDVVCL
+217 GYCLEETVKQV
-232 SDVSCYF
+232 
-239 SLLEGGRP
+239 
-247 EDKLE
+247 
-252 FTFKLYDTDRNG
+252 TFKLYDTDRNG
-264 ILDSSEVDRIII
+264 ILDSSEVDKIII

-349 PRPVYCNLCESSIGL
+349 PRPIYCNLCESSIGL

-378 HDQCAMKA
+378 HDQCAMRA

-397 RKDIGIQSH
+397 RKDIGI
-406 VWVRGGCVSGRCD
+406 
-419 RCQKKIRIY
+419 
-428 HSLVGLHCV
+428 
-437 WCHLEIHDDCLQ
+437 HDDCLP
-449 AMGHECD
+449 AMGPECD

-472 SVLASGQE
+472 GVLVSGQE

-486 SQKTL
+486 SQKTI
-491 DDLNLS
+491 DDINLS
-497 TFEALRIDPVSNTHP
+497 PSEALRIDPVSNTHP

-555 FFRDVPGCR
+555 FFREVPDYR

-587 VVPPVAVLP
+587 FVPPVAVLP

-624 LEMSKVV
+624 LETSKVV

-749 DTKKPHGDIHGINQA
+749 DTKRPQSDIHGINQA
-764 LGPAAKVITDP
+764 LGATAKVITDP
-775 DILKTCVPDLT
+775 DILKTCVPDLS

-807 LKNAGRRLAK
+807 LKNAGHRLAK
-817 CSEITFH
+817 CSEITF
-824 TTKTL
+824 
-829 PMQIDGEPW
+829 Q
-838 MQSPCTEQLSSGTEA
+838 
-853 TSSLSM
+853 
-859 A
+859 

>member
-1 MEETGSPAD
+1 VA
-10 ETCIFLGISPENPHP
+10 FL
-25 QPCQPR
+25 
-31 NFLLCYTHR
+31 
-40 THTPPRSPATRTTCS
+40 
-55 VCGGLA
+55 
-61 NFEVSRKMIPSPGP
+61 K
-75 LPSSRDEQERI
+75 
-86 DPPSVLGKRSRTQ
+86 K
-99 ALVWPRDSA
+99 
-108 VQGPPWKP
+108 K
-116 KRRRDK
+116 
-122 YCGAA
+122 
-127 FVVLLRKGRKM
+127 RKM
-138 ANDRGLISPSD
+138 AKEKGLISPND

-155 YMEYSTRK
+155 YMEYSTNK
-163 VSDVLKLFEE
+163 VSDVLKLFED
-173 GEMSEY
+173 GEMAEY

-196 YLEADNV
+196 YLEADNI
-203 PDHLSLALFQSFKT
+203 PNHLSLALFQSFKM
-217 GHCLEDTVIHDVVCL
+217 GHLEDTVENDVVCL

-264 ILDSSEVDRIII
+264 ILDSSEVDRLII

-340 QHMWRPKRF
+340 QHLWRPKRF

-406 VWVRGGCVSGRCD
+406 VWVRGGCESGRCD

-480 RKISKT
+480 RKVSKT
-486 SQKTL
+486 SQKTM

-543 NLLKDGPEPGLR
+543 NLLKDGPEAGLR

-612 YEGQNLGKILKD
+612 KWLEIVFLGDGELGRKGK
-624 LEMSKVV
+624 
-631 HMDRW
+631 
-636 SVEVIPQQTEEKSD
+636 
-650 PVPFQIINNYFSI
+650 
-663 GVDASIAHRFHIMRE
+663 AHR
-678 KYPEKFNSRMKN
+678 
-690 KLWYFEFATSESIF
+690 
-704 STCKKLEESLTVEI
+704 
-718 CGKPLDLSNL
+718 
-728 SLEGIAVLNIPS
+728 EGV
-740 MHGGSNLWG
+740 
-749 DTKKPHGDIHGINQA
+749 
-764 LGPAAKVITDP
+764 
-775 DILKTCVPDLT
+775 
-786 DKRLEV
+786 
-792 VGLEGAIE
+792 
-800 MGQIYTK
+800 
-807 LKNAGRRLAK
+807 
-817 CSEITFH
+817 
-824 TTKTL
+824 
-829 PMQIDGEPW
+829 
-838 MQSPCTEQLSSGTEA
+838 
-853 TSSLSM
+853 
-859 A
+859 

>member
-1 MEETGSPAD
+1 
-10 ETCIFLGISPENPHP
+10 
-25 QPCQPR
+25 
-31 NFLLCYTHR
+31 
-40 THTPPRSPATRTTCS
+40 
-55 VCGGLA
+55 
-61 NFEVSRKMIPSPGP
+61 MIPSPGA
-75 LPSSRDEQERI
+75 LPSSRDEQEGI

-108 VQGPPWKP
+108 VQGAPWKP

-122 YCGAA
+122 YCRAA

-203 PDHLSLALFQSFKT
+203 PNHLSLALFQSFKT
-217 GHCLEDTVIHDVVCL
+217 GHCLEDTVIRDVVCL

-264 ILDSSEVDRIII
+264 ILDSS
-276 QMMRVA
+276 
-282 EYLDWDV
+282 
-289 SELRPILQEMMKEID
+289 ILQEMMKEID

-497 TFEALRIDPVSNTHP
+497 TFEALRIDPVPNTHP

-838 MQSPCTEQLSSGTEA
+838 MQSPCTIKITHKNQMPMLVGPPPRSSNFFGF
-853 TSSLSM
+853 LC
-859 A
+859 

>member
-1 MEETGSPAD
+1 MMNS
-10 ETCIFLGISPENPHP
+10 LGIPHK
-25 QPCQPR
+25 
-31 NFLLCYTHR
+31 LT
-40 THTPPRSPATRTTCS
+40 
-55 VCGGLA
+55 LA
-61 NFEVSRKMIPSPGP
+61 P
-75 LPSSRDEQERI
+75 LKHP
-86 DPPSVLGKRSRTQ
+86 
-99 ALVWPRDSA
+99 
-108 VQGPPWKP
+108 
-116 KRRRDK
+116 
-122 YCGAA
+122 
-127 FVVLLRKGRKM
+127 
-138 ANDRGLISPSD
+138 
-149 FAQLQK
+149 
-155 YMEYSTRK
+155 
-163 VSDVLKLFEE
+163 
-173 GEMSEY
+173 
-179 LQGDAI
+179 
-185 GYEGFQQFLKI
+185 
-196 YLEADNV
+196 
-203 PDHLSLALFQSFKT
+203 
-217 GHCLEDTVIHDVVCL
+217 TV
-232 SDVSCYF
+232 
-239 SLLEGGRP
+239 
-247 EDKLE
+247 
-252 FTFKLYDTDRNG
+252 TFKLYDMDRNG
-264 ILDSSEVDRIII
+264 ILDSSEVEKIIT

-289 SELRPILQEMMKEID
+289 SELKPILQEMMKEID

-364 GKQGLSCNLCKYVV
+364 GKQGLCCNLCKYTV

-397 RKDIGIQSH
+397 RKDIGVQSH

-428 HSLVGLHCV
+428 HGLVGLHCV

-449 AMGHECD
+449 AVGHECD

-480 RKISKT
+480 HKSSKT
-486 SQKTL
+486 SQKIV

-497 TFEALRIDPVSNTHP
+497 TFEALRIDPVANTHP

-555 FFRDVPGCR
+555 FFREVPDYR

-624 LEMSKVV
+624 LETSKVV

-636 SVEVIPQQTEEKSD
+636 SVEVIPQRTEEKCD

-663 GVDASIAHRFHIMRE
+663 GVDASIAHRFHMMRE

-718 CGKPLDLSNL
+718 CGKPLDLSSL

-740 MHGGSNLWG
+740 THGGSNLWG
-749 DTKKPHGDIHGINQA
+749 DTKRPHGDIHGINQA
-764 LGPAAKVITDP
+764 LGSAAKVITDP
-775 DILKTCVPDLT
+775 DILKTSVPDPS

-838 MQSPCTEQLSSGTEA
+838 MQSPCTIKITHKNQMPMLMGPPPRSSNFFGF
-853 TSSLSM
+853 LC
-859 A
+859 

>member
-10 ETCIFLGISPENPHP
+10 ETCILLGISPENPHP

-40 THTPPRSPATRTTCS
+40 THTPPRSRATRTTCS

-61 NFEVSRKMIPSPGP
+61 NFEISRKMIPSPGA
-75 LPSSRDEQERI
+75 LLSSRDEQERI

-122 YCGAA
+122 YCRAA

-217 GHCLEDTVIHDVVCL
+217 GHCLEDTVIRDVVCL

-612 YEGQNLGKILKD
+612 CLYC
-624 LEMSKVV
+624 SP
-631 HMDRW
+631 
-636 SVEVIPQQTEEKSD
+636 IP
-650 PVPFQIINNYFSI
+650 YH
-663 GVDASIAHRFHIMRE
+663 ARE
-678 KYPEKFNSRMKN
+678 IS
-690 KLWYFEFATSESIF
+690 
-704 STCKKLEESLTVEI
+704 
-718 CGKPLDLSNL
+718 
-728 SLEGIAVLNIPS
+728 
-740 MHGGSNLWG
+740 
-749 DTKKPHGDIHGINQA
+749 
-764 LGPAAKVITDP
+764 
-775 DILKTCVPDLT
+775 
-786 DKRLEV
+786 
-792 VGLEGAIE
+792 
-800 MGQIYTK
+800 
-807 LKNAGRRLAK
+807 
-817 CSEITFH
+817 
-824 TTKTL
+824 
-829 PMQIDGEPW
+829 
-838 MQSPCTEQLSSGTEA
+838 
-853 TSSLSM
+853 
-859 A
+859 

>member
-1 MEETGSPAD
+1 MGSCSGRRATAAYP
-10 ETCIFLGISPENPHP
+10 LK
-25 QPCQPR
+25 
-31 NFLLCYTHR
+31 R
-40 THTPPRSPATRTTCS
+40 T
-55 VCGGLA
+55 
-61 NFEVSRKMIPSPGP
+61 
-75 LPSSRDEQERI
+75 
-86 DPPSVLGKRSRTQ
+86 
-99 ALVWPRDSA
+99 
-108 VQGPPWKP
+108 
-116 KRRRDK
+116 K
-122 YCGAA
+122 YRQYYYEAA
-127 FVVLLRKGRKM
+127 FVAILEKKRQM
-138 ANDRGLISPSD
+138 AKEKGLISPND

-155 YMEYSTRK
+155 YMEYSTKK
-163 VSDVLKLFEE
+163 VSDVLKLFED
-173 GEMSEY
+173 GKMAKY

-185 GYEGFQQFLKI
+185 GYEGFQEFLKI
-196 YLEADNV
+196 YLELDKV
-203 PDHLSLALFQSFKT
+203 PSHLSLALFQSFQS
-217 GHCLEDTVIHDVVCL
+217 GHYLNETVTKDVVCL

-264 ILDSSEVDRIII
+264 ILDSSEVERLIL
-276 QMMRVA
+276 QMMRMA

-309 SVSLAEWLRAGAT
+309 SVSLAEWVRAGST

-328 LLGLEMTLKDNG
+328 LLGLEMTLKDDG

-364 GKQGLSCNLCKYVV
+364 GKQGLSCNLCKYTV

-397 RKDIGIQSH
+397 RKDIGVQSH
-406 VWVRGGCVSGRCD
+406 VWVRGGCESGRCD
-419 RCQKKIRIY
+419 RCQKKIRTF
-428 HSLVGLHCV
+428 HSLTGLHCV
-437 WCHLEIHDDCLQ
+437 WCHLEIHDDCLK
-449 AMGHECD
+449 AVGHECD

-472 SVLASGQE
+472 SVLASGQD
-480 RKISKT
+480 RKNSKT
-486 SQKTL
+486 SQKTM
-491 DDLNLS
+491 DDLSLS
-497 TFEALRIDPVSNTHP
+497 TSEALRIDPVANSHP

-518 PKSGGKQGERV
+518 PKSGGKQGQRV
-529 LWKFQYLLNPRQVF
+529 LWKFQYILNPRQVF
-543 NLLKDGPEPGLR
+543 NLLKDGAEVGLK
-555 FFRDVPGCR
+555 FFKDVPDSR

-572 TVGWILETIDKANLP
+572 TVGWILESIDKANLP

-631 HMDRW
+631 YMDRW

-663 GVDASIAHRFHIMRE
+663 GVDASIAHRFHMMRE

-704 STCKKLEESLTVEI
+704 STCKKLEESLTVE
-718 CGKPLDLSNL
+718 LSNSDFASPEDTLVPISLHPLPTSKSWPSLL
-728 SLEGIAVLNIPS
+728 SAEGS
-740 MHGGSNLWG
+740 GH
-749 DTKKPHGDIHGINQA
+749 IHDYA
-764 LGPAAKVITDP
+764 MRHRSAEHP
-775 DILKTCVPDLT
+775 
-786 DKRLEV
+786 
-792 VGLEGAIE
+792 
-800 MGQIYTK
+800 
-807 LKNAGRRLAK
+807 
-817 CSEITFH
+817 
-824 TTKTL
+824 
-829 PMQIDGEPW
+829 
-838 MQSPCTEQLSSGTEA
+838 
-853 TSSLSM
+853 
-859 A
+859 

>member
-1 MEETGSPAD
+1 MIKQEDPINSG
-10 ETCIFLGISPENPHP
+10 LG
-25 QPCQPR
+25 PR
-31 NFLLCYTHR
+31 
-40 THTPPRSPATRTTCS
+40 
-55 VCGGLA
+55 
-61 NFEVSRKMIPSPGP
+61 I
-75 LPSSRDEQERI
+75 
-86 DPPSVLGKRSRTQ
+86 
-99 ALVWPRDSA
+99 
-108 VQGPPWKP
+108 
-116 KRRRDK
+116 
-122 YCGAA
+122 
-127 FVVLLRKGRKM
+127 VLL
-138 ANDRGLISPSD
+138 P
-149 FAQLQK
+149 Q
-155 YMEYSTRK
+155 TP
-163 VSDVLKLFEE
+163 
-173 GEMSEY
+173 
-179 LQGDAI
+179 AI
-185 GYEGFQQFLKI
+185 GYQGFEQFLKI
-196 YLEADNV
+196 YLEVDQV
-203 PDHLSLALFQSFKT
+203 PHRLCLALFQSFHT
-217 GHCLEDTVIHDVVCL
+217 GQCLNETEIKAKVVCL

-247 EDKLE
+247 EDKLA

-264 ILDSSEVDRIII
+264 ILDSSEVERIIL
-276 QMMRVA
+276 QMMRMA

-289 SELRPILQEMMKEID
+289 SELRPILQNMMKEID

-309 SVSLAEWLRAGAT
+309 SVSLAEWVRAGAT

-328 LLGLEMTLKDNG
+328 LLGMEMTLKDDG

-349 PRPVYCNLCESSIGL
+349 PLPVYCNLCELSIGL
-364 GKQGLSCNLCKYVV
+364 GKQGLSCNLCKYIV
-378 HDQCAMKA
+378 HDHCAMKA
-386 LPCEV
+386 QPCEV

-397 RKDIGIQSH
+397 RKDIGVQSH
-406 VWVRGGCVSGRCD
+406 VWVRGGCESGRCD
-419 RCQKKIRIY
+419 RCQKKIRTH
-428 HSLVGLHCV
+428 HSLTGLHCV

-449 AMGHECD
+449 ALGSECD

-480 RKISKT
+480 RKQSKANQKIPDDT
-486 SQKTL
+486 SMY
-491 DDLNLS
+491 

-518 PKSGGKQGERV
+518 PKSGGKQGQRV
-529 LWKFQYLLNPRQVF
+529 LWKFQYMLNPRQVF
-543 NLLKDGPEPGLR
+543 NLLKDGPEPGLK
-555 FFRDVPGCR
+555 FFKDVPGCR
-564 ILVCGGDG
+564 VLVCGGDG

-612 YEGQNLGKILKD
+612 YEGENLGKILKD
-624 LEMSKVV
+624 LEMSTVV
-631 HMDRW
+631 HLDRW
-636 SVEVIPQQTEEKSD
+636 FLEVIPQQTTEKSD
-650 PVPFQIINNYFSI
+650 PVPSQIINNYFSI

-749 DTKKPHGDIHGINQA
+749 DTKRPHGDTFGINQA
-764 LGPAAKVITDP
+764 LGNTAKLITDP
-775 DILKTCVPDLT
+775 DILKTCVPDLS

-807 LKNAGRRLAK
+807 LKSAGHRLAK
-817 CSEITFH
+817 CSEITFQ
-824 TTKTL
+824 TRKTL
-829 PMQIDGEPW
+829 PMQVDGEPW
-838 MQSPCTEQLSSGTEA
+838 IQTPCTIKITHKNQMPMLMGPPPRSYSFFGFWG
-853 TSSLSM
+853 
-859 A
+859 

>member
-1 MEETGSPAD
+1 MERRES
-10 ETCIFLGISPENPHP
+10 EMS
-25 QPCQPR
+25 QR
-31 NFLLCYTHR
+31 N
-40 THTPPRSPATRTTCS
+40 
-55 VCGGLA
+55 
-61 NFEVSRKMIPSPGP
+61 
-75 LPSSRDEQERI
+75 RDRI
-86 DPPSVLGKRSRTQ
+86 DSTYPWKHRSR
-99 ALVWPRDSA
+99 RE
-108 VQGPPWKP
+108 
-116 KRRRDK
+116 K
-122 YCGAA
+122 YYQAA
-127 FVVLLRKGRKM
+127 FVAFLKKKRKM
-138 ANDRGLISPSD
+138 AKEKGLISPND

-155 YMEYSTRK
+155 YMEYSTNK
-163 VSDVLKLFEE
+163 VSDVLKLFED
-173 GEMSEY
+173 GEMAEY

-196 YLEADNV
+196 YLEADNI
-203 PDHLSLALFQSFKT
+203 PNHLSLALFQSFKM
-217 GHCLEDTVIHDVVCL
+217 GHLEDTVENDVVCL

-264 ILDSSEVDRIII
+264 ILDSSEVDRLII

-340 QHMWRPKRF
+340 QHLWRPKRF
-349 PRPVYCNLCESSIGL
+349 PRPVYCNLCESSIV
-364 GKQGLSCNLCKYVV
+364 CKYVV

-406 VWVRGGCVSGRCD
+406 VWVRGGCESGRCD

-480 RKISKT
+480 RKVSKT
-486 SQKTL
+486 SQKTM

-543 NLLKDGPEPGLR
+543 NLLKDGPEAGLR

-749 DTKKPHGDIHGINQA
+749 DTKRPHGDTHGINQA
-764 LGPAAKVITDP
+764 LGATAKVITDP
-775 DILKTCVPDLT
+775 DILKTCVPDLS

-807 LKNAGRRLAK
+807 LKNAGHRLAK

-838 MQSPCTEQLSSGTEA
+838 MQTPCTIKITHKNQMPMLMGPPPRSSNFFGF
-853 TSSLSM
+853 LC
-859 A
+859 